1 MKKLKKVLAI
11 VICSAIVFS
20 LVGCGDEKESGG
32 SNIIISSPSAKA
44 TEAPTANATDT
55 VTEAPTGDIP
65 SPTAAPTDA
74 ETAIPTDAETVAP
87 TDAETA
93 IPTESSTAKPT
104 ENPTAKPTNTTTAKP
119 SGTKVNVSI
128 EGLPA
133 SFVWNEAGYST
144 PIIGIDEHTGV
155 FIGTF
160 DLSKVDKII
169 VYYGADANA
178 DISKDK
184 IYLNDSNYTRL
195 ASNTLE
201 RSNGKGWATGVRAIE
216 LTVDSS
222 YSGDL
227 YLTKDEP
234 GNQIAISAIEFY
246 GSGIS
251 ASTPTPSQNPQGDN
265 SAIANKIIQEAKL
278 VTEFAK
284 NNGFKYGNATINPA
298 LNWKDL
304 SLATAIDPS
313 EKLTACD
320 RLVCWVLYR
329 AGFTN
334 QQRSLE
340 GADLFKLFE
349 ECKFQKI
356 TDVKKLQTGDI
367 CFTDTN
373 GDNNQDHVFI
383 IASNNLGGNVYLR
396 YDHGS
401 DARIQCKKG
410 TEVTPGKQPFKEGI
424 GGFVY
429 AYRPNDKY
437 MPNADEY
444 NSLLVAPSKTLATP
458 SNNTT
463 TVIDAGAYKTSSGW
477 GTNKPSYRYTPGSDY
492 KQFEFHITGLTVSS
506 HNNSAYWNNCYV
518 GARLPSL
525 DNDASV
531 SGGVWLGFSP
541 GNIAYVYS
549 GINPISGNW
558 NVIPLAAIQ
567 LPETMTAAHK
577 IIVTDDGEV
586 IRYYMVKSNNTK
598 VLICSIVFNKAI
610 GMMAVY
616 GSKDA
621 PYDSNPI
628 DPFPLYKPVDNKLIY
643 WGPGQAGNSGYFKIW
658 AHDTSASATK
668 VEIKGAN

>member
-55 VTEAPTGDIP
+55 VTETPTGDIP

-74 ETAIPTDAETVAP
+74 ETAIPTDAETA
-87 TDAETA
+87 T
-93 IPTESSTAKPT
+93 PTESSTAKPT

-119 SGTKVNVSI
+119 TGTKIDVSI
-128 EGLPA
+128 AALPD
-133 SFVWNEAGYST
+133 SFVWNDAGYSI
-144 PIIGIDEHTGV
+144 PIIRIDEHTGV
-155 FIGTF
+155 FIGNYN
-160 DLSKVDKII
+160 LSKVDKII

-184 IYLNDSNYTRL
+184 IYLNDSNYTKL

-227 YLTKDEP
+227 YLTKDVP
-234 GNQIAISAIEFY
+234 GNQIAISAIEIY

-265 SAIANKIIQEAKL
+265 SAIVNKIIQEAKL

-304 SLATAIDPS
+304 NLATAIDPS

-329 AGFTN
+329 VGFTCN
-334 QQRSLE
+334 QRSLE
-340 GADLFKLFE
+340 GADLYAIFS
-349 ECKFQKI
+349 ECKFTKI
-356 TDVKKLQTGDI
+356 TNVSKLQTGDI
-367 CFTDTN
+367 CFTDTD
-373 GDNNQDHVFI
+373 GDSSPDHVFI
-383 IASNNLGGNVYLR
+383 VASNNLGGNVYLR

-410 TEVTPGKQPFKEGI
+410 TEVTPGKQPFKESI
-424 GGFVY
+424 GGFVH

-463 TVIDAGAYKTSSGW
+463 TVMDAGAYKTSNGW
-477 GTNKPSYRYTPGSDY
+477 GENKPSYRYTPGSDY

-506 HNNSAYWNNCYV
+506 RNNGAYWNNCYV

-525 DNDASV
+525 DNNASV

-541 GNIAYVYS
+541 GNIAYVYA
-549 GINPISGNW
+549 GNNPISGNW

>member
-11 VICSAIVFS
+11 VICAAVVFS
-20 LVGCGDEKESGG
+20 LVGCSDEKESG
-32 SNIIISSPSAKA
+32 SNVIISSPSAKP
-44 TEAPTANATDT
+44 TEAPTAKATDEAT
-55 VTEAPTGDIP
+55 NAPTGDVP
-65 SPTAAPTDA
+65 SPTAKPTEG
-74 ETAIPTDAETVAP
+74 ETAE
-87 TDAETA
+87 
-93 IPTESSTAKPT
+93 PTEDNTSEPTANSTASSTAKPT
-104 ENPTAKPTNTTTAKP
+104 NKPTAKPTNQST
-119 SGTKVNVSI
+119 SKVDVSI
-128 EGLPA
+128 AALPD
-133 SFVWNEAGYST
+133 SFVWTEAGYST
-144 PIIGIDEHTGV
+144 DVLRIEEHTGV
-155 FIGTF
+155 CIGNYN
-160 DLSKVDKII
+160 LSKVTKIV

-184 IYLNDSNYTRL
+184 IYLNDSEYNRL

-222 YSGDL
+222 YSGDI

-234 GNQIAISAIEFY
+234 GNQIAISKIEIY

-251 ASTPTPSQNPQGDN
+251 ASTPTPVPSQVPQGNN
-265 SAIANKIIQEAKL
+265 SAIVNKIIEEAKI
-278 VTEFAK
+278 VTEFTK
-284 NNGFKYGNATINPA
+284 KNGFKYGNATINPA

-304 SLATAIDPS
+304 NAATAIDPN

-320 RLVCWVLYR
+320 RLVGWVLYR

-334 QQRSLE
+334 HQRSLE
-340 GADLFKLFE
+340 GADLYDIFA
-349 ECKFQKI
+349 ECKFTKI
-356 TDVKKLQTGDI
+356 TDVSKLQTGDI

-373 GDNNQDHVFI
+373 GDRSPDHVFI
-383 IASNNLGGNVYLR
+383 VASNNLGGNVYLR

-424 GGFVY
+424 GGFVH

-437 MPNADEY
+437 MPKADEY
-444 NSLLVAPSKTLATP
+444 NSLLTAPSKTVATP

-463 TVIDAGAYKTSSGW
+463 TVIDAGAYNTNGGW
-477 GTNKPSYRYTPGSDY
+477 GTSKPSYKYTPGSTY
-492 KQFEFHITGLTVSS
+492 KQFEFHITGLKVTSR
-506 HNNSAYWNNCYV
+506 NDGAYWNNCYV

-525 DNDASV
+525 ENDASA

-541 GNIAYVYS
+541 SNIAYVYV
-549 GINPISGNW
+549 GINPIKNNW
-558 NVIPLAAIQ
+558 NEIPLAAIQ
-567 LPETMTAAHK
+567 LPEAMTSAHK

-586 IRYYMVKSNNTK
+586 IRYYMVRSNNTK
-598 VLICSIVFNKAI
+598 VLICSIVFNNTI

-616 GSKDA
+616 GSTAA

-628 DPFPLYKPVDNKLIY
+628 DPYPIYRPVDNKLIY
-643 WGPGQAGNSGYFKIW
+643 WGPGEAGNSGYFKVW
-658 AHDTSASATK
+658 SHNATASATK
-668 VEIKGAN
+668 VEIKGAK